1 MINFL
6 LRWKIMIIYLIA
18 GFIKKILLYKMSYLP
33 ETYYHIINKVK
44 GQLDLPNYATKSV
57 L

>member
-33 ETYYHIINKVK
+33 ETYNHIINKVK